1 MQRVTRLTLTLIMLV
16 TGVSVVVASDAR
28 SAGYWIRW
36 STCGGGVGADSATV
50 HHTGSGPERVL
61 LDDLLATPGIVWDDR
76 QDDELV
82 VRIGTCEQAV
92 AVLKAGVGDVD
103 AVSLLARELLTAQL
117 NLMAGVAGCP
127 DVEHAMIL
135 AEDLLDTLD
144 FNPEAPR
151 AETEVMSSRS
161 DASEAYSQPAREL
174 AAELRRF
181 NLGGGCTGPTDDVE
195 RGGS

>member
-1 MQRVTRLTLTLIMLV
+1 MRCDLRSNGAPAVVLAVVLT
-16 TGVSVVVASDAR
+16 GASVLGASDAR

-36 STCGGGVGADSATV
+36 SSCGGVDAAERSGT
-50 HHTGSGPERVL
+50 GPERL
-61 LDDLLATPGIVWDDR
+61 RLDDLLAEPGIVWDDGH
-76 QDDELV
+76 DDGLV
-82 VRIGTCEQAV
+82 VRIQSCEQAV
-92 AVLKAGVGDVD
+92 SMLEAGASDVD
-103 AVSLLARELLTAQL
+103 AVAALACELLTARL

-144 FNPEAPR
+144 FDPAAPR
-151 AETEVMSSRS
+151 ADADVMSSLAGPA
-161 DASEAYSQPAREL
+161 DVYSQPAREL

-181 NLGGGCTGPTDDVE
+181 NLGRGCSRPTDEVE